1 MEFQHGQLLLEA
13 IQATCYSATFKS
25 FPIYLLPKDVTLLIE
40 DLHSLC
46 LLGATKTT
54 YITQS

>member
-1 MEFQHGQLLLEA
+1 MEFRHGQLFVEA
-13 IQATCYSATFKS
+13 IQAACYSVTLKVNFS
-25 FPIYLLPKDVTLLIE
+25 IYLFPKDVTLLIY

-54 YITQS
+54 

>member
-1 MEFQHGQLLLEA
+1 MVSFWLKPFKPPATLLIL
-13 IQATCYSATFKS
+13 
-25 FPIYLLPKDVTLLIE
+25 PIYLLPKDVTLLIE

-54 YITQS
+54 

>member
-1 MEFQHGQLLLEA
+1 MEFWHVQLLVEA
-13 IQATCYSATFKS
+13 IQATCYPVIFN
-25 FPIYLLPKDVTLLIE
+25 LKDVTLLIE

-54 YITQS
+54 